1 MMTQLATPTR
11 RTVESHDLASRSERG
26 SIENST
32 LLCALGMGPAP
43 SARLSYGKSNSLGL
57 RNEAERG
64 QCEGRLTLS
73 TLSRIVSMESG
84 AASSWAMSRSA

>member
-32 LLCALGMGPAP
+32 LLCALVIGFQLQ
-43 SARLSYGKSNSLGL
+43 ARDYPTGNPILLDFGTKLSEDNL
-57 RNEAERG
+57 RDV
-64 QCEGRLTLS
+64 RL
-73 TLSRIVSMESG
+73 
-84 AASSWAMSRSA
+84 